1 MGREVRRVPLD
12 FDWPIDKI
20 WHGFLM
26 PDRLIED
33 DCTACEGSGFS
44 PEAKR
49 MKDRWYGYVPFD
61 PAETGSE
68 PFTVDTPEVR
78 AFAERNVSRSPGF
91 YGSGEDA
98 VVREAQRLLELWNGC
113 WSHHLAQEDVDALI
127 AEGRLH
133 NFTHS
138 WSKEDREWRPIE
150 PAPVVTAARINRWSL
165 TGLGHDAIN
174 CLIVVQAKCEREGW
188 AFECA
193 VCGGHGNIE
202 RYPGQRKDAE
212 AWEPTDPPVGDGWQ
226 LWSTTSE
233 GSPMTPPFSTA
244 QDLARHC
251 AAAGV
256 SVFGSE
262 TVDYARWLAIIAGED
277 FAHVEVAPGV
287 ILL

>member
-26 PDRLIED
+26 PDRLVEGA
-33 DCTACEGSGFS
+33 CTACDGSGYS

-49 MKDRWYGYVPFD
+49 LQDRWHGYIPFN

-78 AFAERNVSRSPGF
+78 AFAERNVKQAPNF
-91 YGSGEDA
+91 YGTDKSA
-98 VVREAQRLLELWNGC
+98 VLRESQRLLELWNGC
-113 WSHHLAQEDVDALI
+113 WSHHLAQEDVDVLI
-127 AEGRLH
+127 AEGRLLD
-133 NFTHS
+133 FTHS
-138 WSKEDREWRPIE
+138 WSKEDRKWRPIE
-150 PAPVVTAARINRWSL
+150 PTPVVTAAQVNRWSL
-165 TGLGHDAIN
+165 TGVGHDAIN
-174 CLIVVQAKCEREGW
+174 RWIVVRAKCEREGL
-188 AFECA
+188 AVECA
-193 VCGGHGNIE
+193 ACGGHGSIE

-212 AWEPTDPPVGDGWQ
+212 AWEPTDPPTGDGWQ
-226 LWSTTSE
+226 LWTTTSE
-233 GSPMTPPFSTA
+233 GAPITPPFSTA

-251 AAAGV
+251 VAAGV
-256 SVFGSE
+256 SVFGDE